1 MEKQISEFY
10 PQFKDCYFI
19 VDNGEVYNKNTGR
32 KLKPKLEKDGYIRI
46 SLMKKR
52 EEQLIYNYIVL

>member
-32 KLKPKLEKDGYIRI
+32 KSILKINLDKNGDFINLEEKVG
-46 SLMKKR
+46 LA
-52 EEQLIYNYIVL
+52 